1 MQKENN
7 TKVSAGAMP
16 RIAAGFRFL
25 SSEASTLERAVSILA
40 GAALLSSLLA
50 LLRDRLFAHTFG
62 AGYEL
67 DIYYAAFRIPDLL
80 FVAIGALVSV
90 YILIPELV
98 SRGKDGE
105 KDYIDTIVTG
115 FSVLAVA
122 VAGLAAL
129 LAPSIL
135 EILFPRFVESGHIE
149 ILVTLTRIM
158 LLQPILLGL
167 SNILAAITQ
176 VRARYGLYALSP
188 ILYNL
193 GIIGGIVLLY
203 PLWGL
208 PGLAWGV
215 VIGASFHLGIQV
227 PSIVADGFFLRIP
240 RIVESRALLRTVL
253 ISVPRALALSVNQ
266 IAFVGLTALA
276 ATLAPG
282 SIAVFMFAFN
292 LNNVPL
298 SIIGASYSVAAFP
311 TLAAAYAG
319 GQKNEFVRHV
329 AIAARHVLFWSL
341 PAIALIVVLRAHI
354 VRVVLGSGAFD
365 WTDTR
370 LTSAALALFS
380 LSLAAQGLTLLLVR
394 GYYAAGR
401 TLVPLLVALAG
412 ATGTLVSGVLYLRAF
427 QNASILNFVEAIL
440 RVEELTGT
448 SVMALA
454 LAYASISILAAFTL
468 ALLFE
473 YQFGGFFSAVRR
485 TFFESILAA
494 LAGGAGAYMMLV
506 AVGPLTLTSTLVS
519 VFLRGFAG
527 GATGIIVT
535 ALAYWLLRNRE
546 YRETAEAIRSKLW
559 RTPQTEGEITVA
571 ASAEDIGP
579 SRSQ

>member
-1 MQKENN
+1 MQQENN
-7 TKVSAGAMP
+7 TKVSAGVTP

-40 GAALLSSLLA
+40 GAAILSSLLA

-62 AGYEL
+62 AGAEL

-98 SRGKDGE
+98 RRGKDGE
-105 KDYIDTIVTG
+105 KDYIDTVITG
-115 FSVLAVA
+115 FSILAVM

-129 LAPSIL
+129 LAPAIL
-135 EILFPRFVESGHIE
+135 GALFPRFVESGHIE
-149 ILVTLTRIM
+149 LLVTLTRIM

-176 VRARYGLYALSP
+176 VRTRYGLYALSP

-193 GIIGGIVLLY
+193 GIIGGVVLLY
-203 PLWGL
+203 PFLGL

-215 VIGASFHLGIQV
+215 VIGAGFHLGIQI

-240 RIVESRALLRTVL
+240 RIVEPRALARTVS

-311 TLAAAYAG
+311 TLAAAYAS

-341 PAIALIVVLRAHI
+341 PVIALIIVLRAHI

-401 TLVPLLVALAG
+401 TLVPLLVALSG
-412 ATGTLVSGVLYLRAF
+412 ALGTLVSGVLYIRAF
-427 QNASILNFVEAIL
+427 QNASVLNFVEAIL
-440 RVEELTGT
+440 RVEDIPGT
-448 SVMALA
+448 SVMSLA
-454 LAYASISILAAFTL
+454 LAYASISILATFIL

-494 LAGGAGAYMMLV
+494 LAGGAGAYMTLV

-527 GATGIIVT
+527 GVIGIIVT
-535 ALAYWLLRNRE
+535 TLAYWLLRNRE
-546 YRETAEAIRSKLW
+546 FKETVEAIRSKLW
-559 RTPQTEGEITVA
+559 RTPKTEGEITVA
-571 ASAEDIGP
+571 ASAEDVGP

>member
-1 MQKENN
+1 
-7 TKVSAGAMP
+7 
-16 RIAAGFRFL
+16 
-25 SSEASTLERAVSILA
+25 
-40 GAALLSSLLA
+40 
-50 LLRDRLFAHTFG
+50 
-62 AGYEL
+62 
-67 DIYYAAFRIPDLL
+67 
-80 FVAIGALVSV
+80 
-90 YILIPELV
+90 
-98 SRGKDGE
+98 
-105 KDYIDTIVTG
+105 
-115 FSVLAVA
+115 
-122 VAGLAAL
+122 

-412 ATGTLVSGVLYLRAF
+412 AVGTLVSGVLYLRAF
-427 QNASILNFVEAIL
+427 QNTSVLNFVEAIL

-454 LAYASISILAAFTL
+454 LAYASISILSTFVL

-485 TFFESILAA
+485 TFFEGILAA

-527 GATGIIVT
+527 GVTGIIVT
-535 ALAYWLLRNRE
+535 ALVYWLLRNRE

-559 RTPQTEGEITVA
+559 RVPKTEGEITVS
-571 ASAEDIGP
+571 ASAEDVGP

>member
-1 MQKENN
+1 MPQGFDFFLPKLRHL
-7 TKVSAGAMP
+7 SAP
-16 RIAAGFRFL
+16 FP
-25 SSEASTLERAVSILA
+25 
-40 GAALLSSLLA
+40 LLSSLLA

-311 TLAAAYAG
+311 TLAA
-319 GQKNEFVRHV
+319 V
-329 AIAARHVLFWSL
+329 
-341 PAIALIVVLRAHI
+341 
-354 VRVVLGSGAFD
+354 
-365 WTDTR
+365 
-370 LTSAALALFS
+370 
-380 LSLAAQGLTLLLVR
+380 
-394 GYYAAGR
+394 
-401 TLVPLLVALAG
+401 
-412 ATGTLVSGVLYLRAF
+412 
-427 QNASILNFVEAIL
+427 
-440 RVEELTGT
+440 
-448 SVMALA
+448 
-454 LAYASISILAAFTL
+454 
-468 ALLFE
+468 
-473 YQFGGFFSAVRR
+473 
-485 TFFESILAA
+485 
-494 LAGGAGAYMMLV
+494 
-506 AVGPLTLTSTLVS
+506 
-519 VFLRGFAG
+519 
-527 GATGIIVT
+527 
-535 ALAYWLLRNRE
+535 
-546 YRETAEAIRSKLW
+546 
-559 RTPQTEGEITVA
+559 
-571 ASAEDIGP
+571 
-579 SRSQ
+579 

>member
-1 MQKENN
+1 
-7 TKVSAGAMP
+7 MP

-412 ATGTLVSGVLYLRAF
+412 AVGTLVSGVLYLRAF
-427 QNASILNFVEAIL
+427 QNTSVLNFVEAIL

-454 LAYASISILAAFTL
+454 LAYASISILSTFVL

-485 TFFESILAA
+485 TFFEGILAA

-527 GATGIIVT
+527 GVTGIIVT
-535 ALAYWLLRNRE
+535 ALVYWLLRNRE

-559 RTPQTEGEITVA
+559 RVPKTEGEITVS
-571 ASAEDIGP
+571 ASAEDVGP

>member
-1 MQKENN
+1 
-7 TKVSAGAMP
+7 MP

-193 GIIGGIVLLY
+193 GIIGGVVLLY

-412 ATGTLVSGVLYLRAF
+412 AVGTLVSGVLYLRAF
-427 QNASILNFVEAIL
+427 QNTSVLNFVEAIL

-454 LAYASISILAAFTL
+454 LAYASISILSTFVL

-485 TFFESILAA
+485 TFFEGILAA

-527 GATGIIVT
+527 GVTGIIVT
-535 ALAYWLLRNRE
+535 ALVYWLLRNRE

-559 RTPQTEGEITVA
+559 RVPKTEGEITVS
-571 ASAEDIGP
+571 ASAEDVGP

>member
-25 SSEASTLERAVSILA
+25 SSEASTLERA
-40 GAALLSSLLA
+40 A

-311 TLAAAYAG
+311 TLAA
-319 GQKNEFVRHV
+319 V

-454 LAYASISILAAFTL
+454 LAYASISILSTFVL

-485 TFFESILAA
+485 TFFEGILAA

-527 GATGIIVT
+527 GVTGIIVT
-535 ALAYWLLRNRE
+535 ALVYWLLRNRE

-559 RTPQTEGEITVA
+559 RVPKTEGEITVS
-571 ASAEDIGP
+571 ASAEDVGP